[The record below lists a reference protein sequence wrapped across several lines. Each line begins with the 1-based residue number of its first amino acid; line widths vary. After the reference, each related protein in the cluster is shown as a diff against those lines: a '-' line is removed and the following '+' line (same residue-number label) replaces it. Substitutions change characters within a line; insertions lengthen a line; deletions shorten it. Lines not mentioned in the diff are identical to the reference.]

1 MDNKQHF
8 SILKWNAKI
17 AQLIQVMLGKEKGKK
32 KNKDQTVQIENIYS
46 KMVWTLIQTQR

>member
-32 KNKDQTVQIENIYS
+32 KEQRLDGANRKH
-46 KMVWTLIQTQR
+46 IQQDGGL